1 MIIGG
6 EPTNQCKHR
15 KSTPPK
21 KYGGERAHFKTQ
33 YLVARVMIWR
43 FENSVDSE
51 NASIGVC
58 LECICVSGQGSDAN
72 NAANSQTLSKS
83 GGL

>member
-1 MIIGG
+1 
-6 EPTNQCKHR
+6 
-15 KSTPPK
+15 
-21 KYGGERAHFKTQ
+21 
-33 YLVARVMIWR
+33 MIWR

-72 NAANSQTLSKS
+72 NAANSQTLQKS
-83 GGL
+83 GGLW